1 MAQAVKQ
8 PIPSCHVVAVPYPG
22 RGQINPMLNLCKV
35 VAERS
40 DDIFI
45 TVVVTEEWLGFIGS
59 MEKPANISFAAI
71 PNVVPSERVRGEDV
85 TGFAVAVLTK
95 MEKPFERLLEEL
107 CLPPPTVIIADAFL
121 PWAAE
126 VAGRRKIPLASLWT
140 MSASVYTVFY
150 HLDLLVQNGHFPI
163 DLSVNG
169 DAIVDYIP
177 GLSSVRLLDLP
188 TIMRDQ
194 EITSKFLKILP
205 NHSTAKY
212 LIFTSIY
219 ELEPQVLDALHQK
232 SALSIYNI
240 GPATSYFNLKQIAN
254 DRHQDNTYSEW
265 LSDQPPSSVLYVALG
280 SFLYVSGS
288 QMDEIAVGLR
298 KSGVRFLWVARR
310 ELSRL
315 QELCGEKGLV
325 VEWCHQL
332 EVLCHPSV
340 GGFWSHCG
348 WNSTKE
354 AVLAG
359 LPMLTSPI
367 LMDQLTNA
375 KAIVEDWGIG
385 WRVWKGV
392 FDEQNLT
399 NSDEIAELVRRF
411 MNLESPE
418 REELTKNAKELQ
430 KSCEREFANGQSFQT
445 SLDGFVGSILQ
456 YSDLHALR
464 NSVKC

>member
-1 MAQAVKQ
+1 M
-8 PIPSCHVVAVPYPG
+8 PRG
-22 RGQINPMLNLCKV
+22 RHARPGQINPMLNLCEV

-59 MEKPANISFAAI
+59 MDKPPNISFAAI

-95 MEKPFERLLEEL
+95 MEEPFERLLDEFS

-150 HLDLLVQNGHFPI
+150 HFDLLVQNGHFPI

-169 DAIVDYIP
+169 DTIVDYIP
-177 GLSSVRLLDLP
+177 GLSSVPVGGTTR
-188 TIMRDQ
+188 IG
-194 EITSKFLKILP
+194 TSAGDVRREGVGCGVVPSAGGPVSSLCWRIL
-205 NHSTAKY
+205 
-212 LIFTSIY
+212 
-219 ELEPQVLDALHQK
+219 
-232 SALSIYNI
+232 
-240 GPATSYFNLKQIAN
+240 
-254 DRHQDNTYSEW
+254 
-265 LSDQPPSSVLYVALG
+265 VAL
-280 SFLYVSGS
+280 
-288 QMDEIAVGLR
+288 
-298 KSGVRFLWVARR
+298 W
-310 ELSRL
+310 
-315 QELCGEKGLV
+315 
-325 VEWCHQL
+325 
-332 EVLCHPSV
+332 
-340 GGFWSHCG
+340 

-367 LMDQLTNA
+367 LMDQLTDA
-375 KAIVEDWGIG
+375 KAIVEDWRIG

-392 FDEQNLT
+392 FDEHNLT
-399 NSDEIAELVRRF
+399 NSDEIAELVGRF
-411 MNLESPE
+411 MNLESSE

-445 SLDGFVGSILQ
+445 NVDGFVGSILQ
-456 YSDLHALR
+456 YSHLHALT
-464 NSVKC
+464 NCFKC